1 MYVGFQPNDGVRKFP
16 SSPELAA
23 DSQPDAPRNFASG
36 ITPGSVGEDVETP
49 DLIHSERRITLEVK
63 QASTSE
69 AGGTMVQIPFE
80 GSSPGPIVCE
90 TSSTAFSGVRE
101 ELKGHSDGTSLPLN
115 YLQGCADTTIM
126 SSSSGLVPKLIGD
139 NTVWYKEESQGFST
153 MHVM

>member
-80 GSSPGPIVCE
+80 GSSPGQCISCHEILVLNVLDLSCLLAMILFHVRNQCTRTLTSQADPSDE
-90 TSSTAFSGVRE
+90 THA
-101 ELKGHSDGTSLPLN
+101 
-115 YLQGCADTTIM
+115 
-126 SSSSGLVPKLIGD
+126 
-139 NTVWYKEESQGFST
+139 
-153 MHVM
+153 